1 MELESKE
8 PTTLNLR
15 TVRQFFHGGDAV
27 LRGIAEPAGDLI
39 LAHALAKMATS
50 PGGILKSEIPQ
61 ARIHGPPRAFLN
73 LSVNIHNA
81 ERVPWLRSP
90 RGTRA
95 GCRRARARDQ
105 IGDGGGR
112 SHWSSS
118 GFLSRNSKRSS
129 TEQACWIPCSLHS
142 PLYVETSILQV
153 RIRKF

>member
-15 TVRQFFHGGDAV
+15 TVRQFFDGGDAV
-27 LRGIAEPAGDLI
+27 LRGIAAPAGDLI

-50 PGGILKSEIPQ
+50 PGGILKSEI
-61 ARIHGPPRAFLN
+61 
-73 LSVNIHNA
+73 
-81 ERVPWLRSP
+81 
-90 RGTRA
+90 
-95 GCRRARARDQ
+95 
-105 IGDGGGR
+105 
-112 SHWSSS
+112 
-118 GFLSRNSKRSS
+118 S